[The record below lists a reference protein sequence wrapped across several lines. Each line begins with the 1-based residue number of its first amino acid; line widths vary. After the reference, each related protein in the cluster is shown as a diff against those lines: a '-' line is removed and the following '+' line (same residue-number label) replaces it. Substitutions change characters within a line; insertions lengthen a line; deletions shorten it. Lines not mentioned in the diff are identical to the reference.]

1 METIKEDYSLNDSYN
16 LTIKKN
22 ITPNNLMNS
31 SFRSAMN
38 YSLFQND
45 IKTQNNRMHIK
56 AKSSELLNNI
66 INSENN
72 SNELQIIEPNI
83 YYKKINN
90 FNSVMSIKNKKIKN
104 ILNNNI
110 IYNPVNAIFNKK
122 IGEYNGY
129 SQKIKKLTINKGFNK
144 KYIKSKLM
152 SKSCIINNEYNR
164 FNSKPIKIENQ
175 LIENY
180 RTLPDS
186 KGVNI
191 EKIKIKKI
199 KKHKNDKTFNSF
211 IGTNKEYKNNTIIPY
226 NSSENSISTNINSIS
241 DKNIFSPS
249 IAFGNSFICKEY
261 LYNKEHTFP
270 RNFVYIKKNNKIKN
284 NSFYNHSKFSEKKI
298 DYNQFKNYLNSIKIN
313 DLDDNSFICDI
324 DEKTN
329 EEEDLKYD
337 SIFSYIEKY
346 KTFEDIKR
354 KNEKMN
360 NVFINKYINKKNN
373 LNNKKYSNRNKNSK
387 NKKHSFN
394 NDDNSLKTATFALK
408 ENEK

>member
-22 ITPNNLMNS
+22 ITPNNLMNN

-45 IKTQNNRMHIK
+45 IKTQNNQMHIK
-56 AKSSELLNNI
+56 AKSSELLSNI

-72 SNELQIIEPNI
+72 SNELQIIEPII
-83 YYKKINN
+83 YYKKRNSINT
-90 FNSVMSIKNKKIKN
+90 MSLKNKKIKN
-104 ILNNNI
+104 ILNNNKI
-110 IYNPVNAIFNKK
+110 LYNKK
-122 IGEYNGY
+122 IGEYNRF

-144 KYIKSKLM
+144 NYIKSKLM
-152 SKSCIINNEYNR
+152 SKSCIFSNEYNQ
-164 FNSKPIKIENQ
+164 FNSKPIKIENK

-180 RTLPDS
+180 RTLPNS

-191 EKIKIKKI
+191 EEIKIKKI
-199 KKHKNDKTFNSF
+199 KKHKNNKTFNSF

-226 NSSENSISTNINSIS
+226 NSSENSISTNINSMS
-241 DKNIFSPS
+241 DKNIFSPKTV
-249 IAFGNSFICKEY
+249 FGNSFICKEC

-270 RNFVYIKKNNKIKN
+270 RNFVYVKKNNKIKN
-284 NSFYNHSKFSEKKI
+284 NSFYNHSKYSEKKI
-298 DYNQFKNYLNSIKIN
+298 DYNQFKSYLNSIKIN

-329 EEEDLKYD
+329 EREDLKYD
-337 SIFSYIEKY
+337 SMFSYIEKY

-360 NVFINKYINKKNN
+360 NVYINKNIKKINN
-373 LNNKKYSNRNKNSK
+373 VNNKKHSFKNKNSK

-394 NDDNSLKTATFALK
+394 NDDNSLKTATFAL
-408 ENEK
+408 NEKEK